1 MPGDALAYVIP
12 TGTVTGPVWRLLFWL
27 VGCCVL
33 VVFAALVRSAYQM
46 VLARNST
53 EGGEVTR
60 SLIFVFA
67 GLLTILSAAEIII
80 GVLAFRS

>member
-1 MPGDALAYVIP
+1 MPADVLAAVIP
-12 TGTVTGPVWRLLFWL
+12 DTATTGPVWRLLFWL

-53 EGGEVTR
+53 EGAEVTR
-60 SLIFVFA
+60 SLLYTFA

-80 GVLAFRS
+80 GVLAFS